1 MTKIPTSVIST
12 LEELTG
18 DSSSQISESFEQP
31 VKTSL
36 RINSKKLKG
45 APNLPSIP
53 WCSTGFVLSER
64 PLFALDPL
72 FHAGAYYVQEAS
84 SMFLEEVL
92 KQHVPLNESLTV
104 LDLCAAPGGKST
116 HLASLISEDSLLV
129 SNEVIRSRAN
139 VLHEN
144 LTKWGLPN
152 RAIISKDPE
161 QIGNSKIQ
169 FDVIVVDA
177 PCSGE
182 GLFRRDPS
190 AIDHWSESNV
200 ALCAARQKRILA
212 DIWPA
217 LKPGGWLVYSTCTFN
232 KLENEQNLYWITEQ
246 MEAESLRLENISSE
260 IMETETNGAFGYR
273 FLPNRVASEGFF
285 ISIFRK
291 AGERATN
298 TPSRSRNSKVQL
310 PEELDMNLEN
320 FQVEKHANGL
330 NVIPSD
336 WAGFLNEIDKLNP
349 ISVGVELGE
358 FKGKNFRPDQAVANA
373 TIALSDYDNIELTHE
388 QALDFLS
395 RNELKLKTALGWKQI
410 TFSGIPLGFV
420 KSLGN
425 RLNNNFKKEWR
436 LRMNWQDRQDE
447 LFCINSLFK

>member
-1 MTKIPTSVIST
+1 MTNIPTSVISV

-18 DSSSQISESFEQP
+18 DSASRIKKSFDQT
-31 VKTSL
+31 VRTSV
-36 RINSKKLKG
+36 RINSKKVLGK
-45 APNLPSIP
+45 PDLPSIP
-53 WCSTGFVLSER
+53 WCDTGFSFLER
-64 PLFALDPL
+64 PLFAFDPL
-72 FHAGAYYVQEAS
+72 FHTGAYYVQEAS
-84 SMFLEEVL
+84 SMFLEQVL
-92 KQHVPLNESLTV
+92 KQHVPLGEPLAV

-139 VLHEN
+139 ILHEN

-152 RAIISKDPE
+152 KAIISKDPE
-161 QIGNSKIQ
+161 QIGKSKIQ

-200 ALCAARQKRILA
+200 ELCAARQKRILA
-212 DIWPA
+212 DVWPA
-217 LKPGGWLVYSTCTFN
+217 LKPGGWLIYSTCTFN
-232 KLENEQNLYWITEQ
+232 KLENEENLRWITEQ
-246 MEAESLRLENISSE
+246 MDATSLRLENIPEE
-260 IMETETNGAFGYR
+260 IVETETNGAFGYR
-273 FLPNRVASEGFF
+273 FLPNKVSSEGFF

-291 AGERATN
+291 HGDREDNA
-298 TPSRSRNSKVQL
+298 PSRIRKSKLQL
-310 PEELDMNLEN
+310 PEELVLDSERFQIEKRGNELSAVPSGWLDFLGRLERL
-320 FQVEKHANGL
+320 K
-330 NVIPSD
+330 
-336 WAGFLNEIDKLNP
+336 P

-358 FKGKNFRPDQAVANA
+358 YKGNNFRPDQAVANS
-373 TIALSDYDNIELTHE
+373 TVPFSNYDEIKLTYE

-395 RNELKLKTALGWKQI
+395 RNELKVKTSLGWKQMM
-410 TFSGIPLGFV
+410 FEGIPLGFV
-420 KSLGN
+420 KSIGN